1 MLFIFSGS
9 GGGWNTTLS
18 LSTDFSQ
25 IWNSF
30 KEIANRTQP
39 TGFSSD
45 NRYIIYGLIGAQS
58 FIFLNSNL
66 HKFLFHSW
74 IGGMPCSPESTQY
87 GGFGGGGAGCY
98 GGGGGGGFIGGIGGT
113 NETTSGQGIF

>member
-45 NRYIIYGLIGAQS
+45 NRYRIYDRFSRVPIIYFIYINFYSTVGLEECHVALSPHNMEDLEVVEQVVMVEGVAVDS
-58 FIFLNSNL
+58 LEELVGPMKRLVVKVYSN
-66 HKFLFHSW
+66 
-74 IGGMPCSPESTQY
+74 
-87 GGFGGGGAGCY
+87 
-98 GGGGGGGFIGGIGGT
+98 
-113 NETTSGQGIF
+113 N

>member
-45 NRYIIYGLIGAQS
+45 NRYITYRGEYFSLGCDNHHGKV
-58 FIFLNSNL
+58 L
-66 HKFLFHSW
+66 KFGKFA
-74 IGGMPCSPESTQY
+74 EK
-87 GGFGGGGAGCY
+87 F
-98 GGGGGGGFIGGIGGT
+98 
-113 NETTSGQGIF
+113 